1 MARFP
6 FSRAWARGFDAG
18 ALGALRRRLQGD
30 GRRRFHQLTNERC
43 ADGKPRKGGTAR
55 ESVGRSSS
63 GSAAGARGGEGPS
76 ARGRDGGASS
86 SSGARSETPRR
97 SLVSRGLAAYE
108 RLNATHGTAT
118 KVGTSVVILLFGD
131 VSAQR
136 IQHFAERSK
145 KDTDTDTND
154 VRGMNSNTKR
164 GVSGEASGVAED
176 GRSLPLHDDDRN
188 EAFKLDLRRV
198 AAFASFGAIYT
209 GWFQMHWFRMLQ
221 GMFPA
226 PSAAA
231 LAVSGRRLSFSRKDV
246 LGPLLVNQF
255 LAVPCLYYPFYFGWT
270 GFVRGA
276 TLDESLAA
284 ARAKYKPHLLA
295 QNWAFWLPAQGVQFA
310 LVPSG
315 YHILYVSAMGLA
327 WNTILSLTTLDPA
340 GGHKRGGDE
349 EEMTKK
355 QARGKMVVARRP

>member
-6 FSRAWARGFDAG
+6 FSRAWARGIDAG

-43 ADGKPRKGGTAR
+43 ADGKRPKGGTAR

-63 GSAAGARGGEGPS
+63 GSAAGARGGAGQT
-76 ARGRDGGASS
+76 AWGRDGGAHS
-86 SSGARSETPRR
+86 SSGVGSEPTPSR
-97 SLVSRGLAAYE
+97 SLLFRGLAAYE
-108 RLNATHGTAT
+108 RLNETHSTAT

-131 VSAQR
+131 VAAQK
-136 IQHFAERSK
+136 IQHKQHKHTSTHDSDGSDEPFVL
-145 KDTDTDTND
+145 DT
-154 VRGMNSNTKR
+154 
-164 GVSGEASGVAED
+164 
-176 GRSLPLHDDDRN
+176 
-188 EAFKLDLRRV
+188 RRL

-209 GWFQMHWFRMLQ
+209 GWFQMHWFRFLRFA
-221 GMFPA
+221 FPA

-231 LAVSGRRLSFSRKDV
+231 LAVSGRRLSFFRKDV
-246 LGPLLVNQF
+246 LGPLLINQF
-255 LAVPCLYYPFYFGWT
+255 GMVPCGYYPFYFGWT
-270 GFVRGA
+270 GVVRGA
-276 TLDESLAA
+276 TVQESLDA

-310 LVPSG
+310 LVPAG

-340 GGHKRGGDE
+340 GGGGKRGGDE

>member
-43 ADGKPRKGGTAR
+43 ADGKHRKGGTAR

-86 SSGARSETPRR
+86 SSSARSETPRR

-145 KDTDTDTND
+145 KDTDTGTS
-154 VRGMNSNTKR
+154 VRGVNSNKTR
-164 GVSGEASGVAED
+164 GVSGVDGVAED
-176 GRSLPLHDDDRN
+176 GRSPDDDRN
-188 EAFKLDLRRV
+188 DVFRLDARRV

-209 GWFQMHWFRMLQ
+209 GWFQMHWFKTLQ
-221 GMFPA
+221 VLFPA

-231 LAVSGRRLSFSRKDV
+231 LAVSGRRLSFFRKDV

-255 LAVPCLYYPFYFGWT
+255 VAVPCLYYPFYFAWT

-276 TLDESLAA
+276 TAQESLDA
-284 ARAKYKPHLLA
+284 AREKYKPHLLA

-310 LVPSG
+310 LVPSA

-327 WNTILSLTTLDPA
+327 WNTILSLTTLDAA
-340 GGHKRGGDE
+340 GKAKTDDK
-349 EEMTKK
+349 EMSRTKK
-355 QARGKMVVARRP
+355 KARGKMVVARK

>member
-145 KDTDTDTND
+145 RDTDTATN

-209 GWFQMHWFRMLQ
+209 GWFQMHWFRILQ